1 LKATQYFAKWDERK
15 AEAAAQQA
23 ALAKW
28 DEFYEIVKS
37 MTEMSATAARKKT
50 ASQRL
55 FEQPTA
61 TYLL

>member
-28 DEFYEIVKS
+28 DEFYEIGK
-37 MTEMSATAARKKT
+37 
-50 ASQRL
+50 
-55 FEQPTA
+55 
-61 TYLL
+61 YD